1 MVVAMEECPHYTQAI
16 GTQHPGHLDQKRSLV
31 NGPSGCQVV
40 PTTMLIKTFV
50 TPPNNVQMPGL
61 LLAKLSAGPHPYI
74 PISER

>member
-1 MVVAMEECPHYTQAI
+1 M
-16 GTQHPGHLDQKRSLV
+16 
-31 NGPSGCQVV
+31 
-40 PTTMLIKTFV
+40 TMLIKTFV